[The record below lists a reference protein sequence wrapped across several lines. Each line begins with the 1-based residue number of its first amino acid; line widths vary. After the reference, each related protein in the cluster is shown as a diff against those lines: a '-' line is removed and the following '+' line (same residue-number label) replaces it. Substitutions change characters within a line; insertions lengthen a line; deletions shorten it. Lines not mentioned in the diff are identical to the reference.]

1 MIAVTGGGTGGHIF
15 PNVAVVEALRKHG
28 VSDIYWI
35 GDRRGKEMDWARS
48 LGVAFYGIR
57 TGKLRRYFS
66 FKNAADLFN
75 VFMGIVQS
83 YRVLKKNRPSVLFSK
98 GGFVSVPPSIAAAM
112 LHIPVV
118 THESDIHPGMATKII
133 ARRARAVC
141 VSFEQAASYFEG
153 KEVHYTGNPIREA
166 IKTADREKGKRFLG
180 FSDHLP
186 IVTVL
191 GGSLG
196 ASSLNEAVFS
206 LIEKHE
212 LTFNL
217 VHQCG
222 RGNSRRVEKKNDRY
236 RQFEFIADEMGDVLA
251 ASSLVVS
258 RAGAGALYEFGSLGL
273 ASILIPLPR
282 SKSRGE
288 QIDNAGFFKELG
300 AADIIED
307 DKLDGG
313 LLYERICTLLSDE
326 DLLAEMGRSS
336 STLCRKDAVEEIVC
350 ILTAY

>member
-15 PNVAVVEALRKHG
+15 PNVAVLEALRKKG
-28 VSDIYWI
+28 VPDIYWI
-35 GDRRGKEMDWARS
+35 GDRRGKEMDWARN

-66 FKNAADLFN
+66 FRNAADLFN
-75 VFMGIVQS
+75 VFIGILQS

-118 THESDIHPGMATKII
+118 THESDIHPGMATRII
-133 ARRARAVC
+133 ARRAKAVC

-166 IKTADREKGKRFLG
+166 IKKADREKGKRFLG
-180 FSDHLP
+180 FSENLP

-196 ASSLNEAVFS
+196 ASSLNEAVFGM
-206 LIEKHE
+206 IEGHD

-222 RGNSRRVEKKNDRY
+222 LGNSRRVEEKNDRY
-236 RQFEFIADEMGDVLA
+236 RQYEFIADEMGDVLA
-251 ASSLVVS
+251 ASSLVIS
-258 RAGAGALYEFGSLGL
+258 RAGAGALYELGALGL

-288 QIDNAGFFKELG
+288 RIDNAGFFKVQG
-300 AADIIED
+300 AADVIED
-307 DKLDGG
+307 GKLDGS
-313 LLYERICTLLSDE
+313 LLYARTCTLLADE
-326 DLLAEMGRSS
+326 DLLAEMGRNASK
-336 STLCRKDAVEEIVC
+336 LCRNDAVEKIVR